1 MSKLVVFDWNGTI
14 LSDTVPS
21 WKAANICLE
30 YYEAKPISLQKY
42 RETFHFPII
51 HFYRLNGCDV
61 DDVLARKEEAYT
73 AFQSAY
79 EKLAVNARTRRGS
92 RETLQWLKDN
102 NVSCIIL
109 SNYLT
114 HKIREQ
120 LERLKIR
127 HFFQDVSGHDDG
139 TEILQAT
146 SKLQRLSD
154 YMVKRGYKP
163 ADTVIVGDS
172 MEEPDIARHLG
183 LTSVG
188 ITDGY
193 ITEQRLREAKPDHII
208 QSLMQLPP
216 LLKKKWFL

>member
-21 WKAANICLE
+21 WKAPNICLE
-30 YYEAKPISLQKY
+30 YYGAKPISLQQY

-51 HFYRLNGCDV
+51 HFYKLNGCNV

-73 AFQSAY
+73 AFQTAY
-79 EKLAVNARTRRGS
+79 EKLAVNARTRRGA

-102 NVSCIIL
+102 NIACIIL

-114 HKIREQ
+114 HKIRDD
-120 LERLKIR
+120 LKRLKIG
-127 HFFQDVSGHDDG
+127 HFLQDVSGHDDG

-146 SKLQRLSD
+146 SKLQRLSS
-154 YMVKRGYKP
+154 YMVKRGYRP
-163 ADTVIVGDS
+163 QDTVIVGDS
-172 MEEPDIARHLG
+172 MEEPDIARYLG

-193 ITEQRLREAKPDHII
+193 ITEKRLREADPGHII
-208 QSLMQLPP
+208 QSLKEFPP
-216 LLKKKWFL
+216 LLKKMWFL

>member
-1 MSKLVVFDWNGTI
+1 MSKLVVFDWNGTL
-14 LSDTVPS
+14 LSDTVQS

-30 YYEAKPISLQKY
+30 YYGAKAITLAKY

-51 HFYRLNGCDV
+51 HFYKLNGCDV

-73 AFQSAY
+73 AFQSSY
-79 EKLAVNARTRRGS
+79 EKFAANARTRRGA

-102 NVSCIIL
+102 NIATIIL
-109 SNYLT
+109 SNYVT
-114 HKIREQ
+114 DKIRDQ
-120 LERLKIR
+120 LKRLKIE

-139 TEILQAT
+139 MKILHST
-146 SKLQRLSD
+146 SKAERLSE
-154 YMVKRGYKP
+154 YMVKRGYRP

-183 LTSVG
+183 LTSIG

-193 ITEQRLREAKPDHII
+193 ISEKRLREANPDHTIHNLKQII
-208 QSLMQLPP
+208 PIVNN
-216 LLKKKWFL
+216 